1 MMLMMMMWRAI
12 KMTLI
17 RHNISSVW
25 QVIFSLIIFTFA
37 CKKYSQH
44 RAHTGRMIDVT
55 QQLTTSQD
63 IPSGQESMSL
73 SRINHIISCLVTN
86 WKLGRGALANIISMA
101 LNRANTEQIIHNP
114 N

>member
-12 KMTLI
+12 KMILI

-63 IPSGQESMSL
+63 IPSGRESMSL
-73 SRINHIISCLVTN
+73 SRINHIISCLDVLLLTGN
-86 WKLGRGALANIISMA
+86 LDMGPWQILLAW
-101 LNRANTEQIIHNP
+101 P
-114 N
+114 

>member
-12 KMTLI
+12 KMILI

-25 QVIFSLIIFTFA
+25 QVIFSLIILT
-37 CKKYSQH
+37 KKYSQH

-63 IPSGQESMSL
+63 IPSGRESMSL

-86 WKLGRGALANIISMA
+86 WKLGNGALANIISMA